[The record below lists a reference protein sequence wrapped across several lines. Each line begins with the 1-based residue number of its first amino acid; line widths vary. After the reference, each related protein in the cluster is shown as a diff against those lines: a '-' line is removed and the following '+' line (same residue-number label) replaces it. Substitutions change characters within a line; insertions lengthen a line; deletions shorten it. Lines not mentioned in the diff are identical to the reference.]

1 MQSTKI
7 HIWSKRLLNY
17 WIITKQEDIR
27 EIIVNVARNIF
38 AKFGFRKTTMEEIA
52 QAARKGKSSIY
63 HYFSSKED
71 IFNAVVEKET
81 SALHLAL
88 TEAVNTASCPEDK
101 LKAYIQTRMDTINNL
116 ANLYSALKDE
126 YLDHFSFIERIR
138 SHFDQK
144 EINMIKEILVEGVKQ
159 GDFVIE
165 DLEITAFG
173 IITALKGLEY
183 PIFVKKGYVDFE
195 KKFDGLLNILFRGL
209 LKR

>member
-1 MQSTKI
+1 MV
-7 HIWSKRLLNY
+7 
-17 WIITKQEDIR
+17 KQENIR
-27 EIIVNVARNIF
+27 EIIINVARNIF

-63 HYFSSKED
+63 HYFNSKEE

-81 SALHLAL
+81 STLHIALS
-88 TEAVNTASCPEDK
+88 EAINTSFTPEEK
-101 LKAYIQTRMDTINNL
+101 LKAYIQTRMDTISKL

-126 YLDHFSFIERIR
+126 YLDHFSFIEKIR
-138 SHFDQK
+138 SHFDQE
-144 EINMIKEILVEGVKQ
+144 EIKMIKEILVEGINK

-183 PIFVKKGYVDFE
+183 PIFVKKEYVDIE
-195 KKFDGLLNILFRGL
+195 KKFNGLLNILFYGIV
-209 LKR
+209 KR